1 MRSEYPQYTMDASA
15 PQCSP
20 KHKELVWCK
29 ILHASTLN
37 CFVYTQN
44 PETNVLQLQM
54 HKIGV

>member
-1 MRSEYPQYTMDASA
+1 MDASA

-20 KHKELVWCK
+20 KRKELAWCK
-29 ILHASTLN
+29 IVHANTFR

-54 HKIGV
+54 HKQIGV